1 MPKGILAIIHIF
13 VDSSRLEDVASEI
26 NKLEEALD
34 VYEVTGEFDII
45 AIVRADDVVTFRKLL
60 KDKIMKIDGVKSTVT
75 SMVLYTHKREGRIVE
90 E

>member
-60 KDKIMKIDGVKSTVT
+60 KDKIMKINGVKSTVT

>member
-45 AIVRADDVVTFRKLL
+45 AIVRADDVVNFRKLL
-60 KDKIMKIDGVKSTVT
+60 KDKIMKINGVKSTVT

>member
-1 MPKGILAIIHIF
+1 MPRSVLAIIHVF
-13 VDSSRLEDVASEI
+13 VDSSKLEDVAGEI

-45 AIVRADDVVTFRKLL
+45 VIVRTDDVVAFRKLL
-60 KDKIMKIDGVKSTVT
+60 KDKIMKINGVKSTVT
-75 SMVLYTHKREGRIVE
+75 SMVLYTHKRDGRLVE